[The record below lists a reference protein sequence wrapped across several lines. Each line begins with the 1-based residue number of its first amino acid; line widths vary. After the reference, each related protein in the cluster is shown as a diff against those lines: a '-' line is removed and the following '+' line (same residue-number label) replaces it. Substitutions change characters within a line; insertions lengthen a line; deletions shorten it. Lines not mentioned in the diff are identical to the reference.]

1 MSSLALLGGVL
12 LSLLSPSLSAHD
24 TEKKRVSERTIK
36 DLGFRTYEPL
46 YFILGDSGGFNAK
59 FQLSFKYQLFRAE
72 SWDSVNGREP
82 RGLYLSYSQ
91 TSLWDLDELSSPF
104 RDTSYKPRLFYLQEQ
119 NRRDGKRLFFD
130 FELGF
135 AHESNGKADADSRAL
150 NMGYIK
156 PTVSYYIGETRR
168 FYIAPMVVS
177 YIDIAENPDVAEYR
191 GHVDLVV
198 GYGSGNKNLRDWSAW
213 ALLRK
218 GDADGKDSYEINVA
232 APLLRLTKD
241 HVNGW
246 LLLQYFHGY
255 GESLIDYDKRLHP
268 QFRLGIGMLI
278 Q

>member
-1 MSSLALLGGVL
+1 MALLAGAL
-12 LSLLSPSLSAHD
+12 LSLLSPSLSAQD
-24 TEKKRVSERTIK
+24 TEKKPITERTVT
-36 DLGFRTYEPL
+36 DLGFRAYEPL

-72 SWDSVNGREP
+72 SWESVNGREP
-82 RGLYLSYSQ
+82 RGLYLSYTQ

-119 NRRDGKRLFFD
+119 NRREGKRLFFD

-135 AHESNGKADADSRAL
+135 AHESNGKAEEDSRAL

-156 PTVSYYIGETRR
+156 PTVSYYIGATRR

-177 YIDIAENPDVAEYR
+177 YIDKAENPDIAKYR

-198 GYGSGNKNLRDWSAW
+198 GYGSGNKNVRDWSAW
-213 ALLRK
+213 ALLRQ
-218 GDADGKDSYEINVA
+218 GDDSDKNSYEINVA
-232 APLLRLTKD
+232 APLMRLTSD

-255 GESLIDYDKRLHP
+255 GESLIDYNQRLQP